1 MVDTIEMADI
11 REKIE
16 ASRCLFCF
24 DAPCQT
30 DCPVGIDAPGFI
42 RRILQQNVEGAY
54 HLIHRENPLS
64 WICGILCPTE
74 RLCASRCPRK
84 LVDRAI
90 DIGRLQAYAS
100 IDKAQTKISKPSRA
114 SLRNRVAVVGT
125 GPAGLTAISC
135 LARDGFQVVVYEAE
149 DWAGGLITYGIPPYK
164 IDKRRAIQEIGN
176 ILDQPGISVHLRT
189 RVPDPNELLK
199 EHAAVFVATGIGG
212 ERLGQSMSKFKNV
225 YRATEFLKTLNRT
238 HLQGRPFKR
247 DLGPEVLVI
256 GGGNTALNAA
266 VSIRLLGSPNVT
278 VIYRRT
284 ETEMPAWSHEMA
296 TARECGVNFWF
307 LLEPSSFIGDEGKVS
322 HVVFRQTELG
332 EPGADGRRKVLAR
345 RGKKV
350 EIAVSSVIMATG
362 RERKNGLKWLRREKV
377 DLSTGRLE
385 GSNIFLGG
393 ELLHGAGLIV
403 QAVADGK
410 NAAREIEKLLRGGI
424 YRHETG

>member
-1 MVDTIEMADI
+1 MDGPERTQEMTDVQA
-11 REKIE
+11 KAE
-16 ASRCLFCF
+16 ASKCLFCF

-42 RRILQQNVEGAY
+42 RRILQQNVQGAY
-54 HLIHRENPLS
+54 HLIHRENPLP

-84 LVDRAI
+84 LMDHAI

-100 IDKAQTKISKPSRA
+100 IDKAQAKISKPSRGT
-114 SLRNRVAVVGT
+114 LGNRVAVVGT

-135 LARDGFQVVVYEAE
+135 LARNGFQVVVYEAE
-149 DWAGGLITYGIPPYK
+149 GRAGGLITYGIPPYK
-164 IDKRRAIQEIGN
+164 IDKRRAIQEIEN

-199 EHAAVFVATGIGG
+199 EHVAVFVATGIGG
-212 ERLGQSMSKFKNV
+212 EMLDRSVAKFKNV

-256 GGGNTALNAA
+256 GGGSTALNAA

-284 ETEMPAWSHEMA
+284 ETEMPAWRHEIT
-296 TARECGVNFWF
+296 TARKCGVNFRF

-332 EPGADGRRKVLAR
+332 ELGADGRRKVLAR

-350 EIAVSSVIMATG
+350 EIAASSVILGTG
-362 RERKNGLKWLRREKV
+362 REKRNGLRWLKREKV
-377 DLSTGRLE
+377 DESTGRLE
-385 GSNIFLGG
+385 GANIFLGG
-393 ELLHGAGLIV
+393 ELLRGAGLIV

-410 NAAREIEKLLRGGI
+410 KAAHEIEMLLRGRI
-424 YRHETG
+424 

>member
-1 MVDTIEMADI
+1 MESPERAREMTDGQA
-11 REKIE
+11 KAE
-16 ASRCLFCF
+16 ALKCLFCF

-42 RRILQQNVEGAY
+42 RRISQQNVQGAY
-54 HLIHRENPLS
+54 HLIHRENPLP

-84 LVDRAI
+84 LVDHAI

-100 IDKAQTKISKPSRA
+100 IDKAQTKVPRPSRT

-135 LARDGFQVVVYEAE
+135 LARDGFQVVVYEAA
-149 DWAGGLITYGIPPYK
+149 DCAGGLITYGIPPYK
-164 IDKRRAIQEIGN
+164 IDKRRAFQEIGN

-199 EHAAVFVATGIGG
+199 EHGAAFVATGIGG
-212 ERLGQSMSKFKNV
+212 EKLGQSMSKFKNL
-225 YRATEFLKTLNRT
+225 YRATEFLKTFNRT
-238 HLQGRPFKR
+238 HLQGRPFKM

-266 VSIRLLGSPNVT
+266 VSIRFLGFPNVT

-296 TARECGVNFWF
+296 TARKCGVNFRF

-332 EPGADGRRKVLAR
+332 DPGADGRRKVLAR

-350 EIAVSSVIMATG
+350 EVAASSVILSTG
-362 RERKNGLKWLRREKV
+362 REKKNGLKWLKKERV
-377 DLSTGRLE
+377 DQSTGRLE

-393 ELLHGAGLIV
+393 ELLRGAGLIV

-410 NAAREIEKLLRGGI
+410 KAAHEIERLLRG
-424 YRHETG
+424 RT

>member
-1 MVDTIEMADI
+1 MMEGPERNREMTDAQA
-11 REKIE
+11 RAE

-24 DAPCQT
+24 DAPCQI
-30 DCPVGIDAPGFI
+30 DCPAGIDAPGFI
-42 RRILQQNVEGAY
+42 RRILQQNVPGAY
-54 HLIHRENPLS
+54 HLIHRENPLP

-74 RLCASRCPRK
+74 RLCAFRCPRK
-84 LVDRAI
+84 LVDHAI

-100 IDKAQTKISKPSRA
+100 IDKAQTKISKPSKA
-114 SLRNRVAVVGT
+114 SSRNRVAVVGT

-149 DWAGGLITYGIPPYK
+149 DWAGGLITYGISPYK

-212 ERLGQSMSKFKNV
+212 ESLDRSVSRFKNV
-225 YRATEFLKTLNRT
+225 YRATEFLKTVNRT
-238 HLQGRPFKR
+238 YLHGQPFKR

-266 VSIRLLGSPNVT
+266 VSIRLLGASNVT

-296 TARECGVNFWF
+296 TARKCGVNFRF
-307 LLEPSSFIGDEGKVS
+307 LLEPLSFIGDEGKAS

-332 EPGADGRRKVLAR
+332 EPGADGRRKVLAQ
-345 RGKKV
+345 RGKQV
-350 EIAVSSVIMATG
+350 EIAATFVILSTG
-362 RERKNGLKWLRREKV
+362 RERKNGLKWLKREKV
-377 DLSTGRLE
+377 DQSTGRLE

-393 ELLHGAGLIV
+393 DLLHGAGLVV

-410 NAAREIEKLLRGGI
+410 KAAHEIERLLRG
-424 YRHETG
+424 RT